1 MTATSFR
8 LFCYPESLPDS
19 SCMNLISFN
28 QAGVIL
34 YALSLYNK
42 RTTSYS
48 TIEALITY
56 RYNPTNKFL
65 FPMPN
70 TYTTL
75 VTDIIQVRDLST
87 QYPELFL

>member
-1 MTATSFR
+1 
-8 LFCYPESLPDS
+8 
-19 SCMNLISFN
+19 MNLISFN
-28 QAGVIL
+28 QAGVIF
-34 YALSLYNK
+34 YAFSLYNK
-42 RTTSYS
+42 RTTSHS
-48 TIEALITY
+48 TIGALITY
-56 RYNPTNKFL
+56 CCSPTNKFL